1 MFEIL
6 VNGTP
11 RTYRDTEDMAIEAGR
26 VLKTRDKT
34 TDITVVNTATGLW
47 VAVTDPYST
56 VGAWKNPPVLGVVR
70 QTGT

>member
-1 MFEIL
+1 MFEIQ

-11 RTYRDTEDMAIEAGR
+11 RTYRDDEALAIEAGR
-26 VLKTRDKT
+26 VLKARDKT

-47 VAVTDPYST
+47 VGVTDPYSP
-56 VGAWKNPPVLGVVR
+56 VGAWKKPPVLGVVR